1 MPNKTLIG
9 KKRVRMKERN
19 SAFWES
25 GEGGEKYP
33 SSLARTRAYWVL
45 FCENLYCLCI
55 FGVKCFIIRWLTR
68 ESNAHLLS
76 HYLRLLLRQVVSLIC
91 LIYMWFYVLWSDFIE
106 KKQEK
111 WQKNRLQGISRCID
125 FQRIRRAWKF
135 AFTLIWEWRI
145 VCAVIPESENGGDS
159 KWS

>member
-1 MPNKTLIG
+1 MLNKTLIG

-25 GEGGEKYP
+25 GEGGEKYGRKYP
-33 SSLARTRAYWVL
+33 SSLARTRVL

-55 FGVKCFIIRWLTR
+55 LGVKCFIIRWLTR

-76 HYLRLLLRQVVSLIC
+76 NYLRLLLRQVVSLIC

-106 KKQEK
+106 KSKKSGRKIGFKVFQGVLIFRGLGGRE
-111 WQKNRLQGISRCID
+111 NLPSRLS
-125 FQRIRRAWKF
+125 
-135 AFTLIWEWRI
+135 
-145 VCAVIPESENGGDS
+145 ESDALCVQ
-159 KWS
+159 